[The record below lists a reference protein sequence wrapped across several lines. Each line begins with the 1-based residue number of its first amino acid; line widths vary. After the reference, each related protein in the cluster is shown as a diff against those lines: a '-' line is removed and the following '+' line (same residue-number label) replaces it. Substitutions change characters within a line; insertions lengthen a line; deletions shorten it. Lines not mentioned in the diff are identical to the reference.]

1 MTGVAVAN
9 ILSRVI
15 WLYGLLIIAYVL
27 MSWVP
32 VKGALYDVY
41 RVLGSVVE
49 PYLKLFRRIIPPI
62 GMVDISPIVA
72 LLVLQLVGNALVRL
86 LATGQF

>member
-1 MTGVAVAN
+1 MTGLALAN

-15 WLYGLLIIAYVL
+15 WLYGLLIIVYVL

-41 RVLGSVVE
+41 RVLGSIVE

-62 GMVDISPIVA
+62 VMVDISPIVA
-72 LLVLQLVGNALVRL
+72 LIALQLVGRALVNLIAR
-86 LATGQF
+86 AF

>member
-1 MTGVAVAN
+1 MTGAALAS

-15 WLYGLLIIAYVL
+15 WLYGLLIIVYVL

-72 LLVLQLVGNALVRL
+72 LIALQLVGRALVSLIAR
-86 LATGQF
+86 AF

>member
-1 MTGVAVAN
+1 MTGAALAS

-15 WLYGLLIIAYVL
+15 WLYGLLIIVYVL

-49 PYLKLFRRIIPPI
+49 PYLKLFRRIVPPI

-72 LLVLQLVGNALVRL
+72 LIALQLVGRALVSLIAR
-86 LATGQF
+86 AF